1 MQLYKEGTLQGKGLV
16 AVPFAPAPASL
27 PSDIPGYVGF
37 DPLGLSTLCNLDWL
51 REAEIKHGRVAMLA
65 ATGAIVQDVFQFPV
79 ISLSLSL
86 MCFILYWFSS
96 TEEARECSK
105 LEQAQ

>member
-1 MQLYKEGTLQGKGLV
+1 MKMQLYKDGTMQGKGLV

-27 PSDIPGYVGF
+27 PADIPGYVGF

-79 ISLSLSL
+79 
-86 MCFILYWFSS
+86 FHILIPGMALFRSWH
-96 TEEARECSK
+96 CSYVGN
-105 LEQAQ
+105 QTVQ